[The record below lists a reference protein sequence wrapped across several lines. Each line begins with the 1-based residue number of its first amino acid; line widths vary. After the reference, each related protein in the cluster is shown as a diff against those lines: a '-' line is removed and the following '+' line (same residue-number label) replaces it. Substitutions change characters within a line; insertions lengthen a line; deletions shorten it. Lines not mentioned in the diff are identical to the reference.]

1 MWKEFLMPWIIL
13 QSGLVVGSTHS
24 LEVYFFNLN
33 FHSKSQFKFY
43 IKFYYD

>member
-1 MWKEFLMPWIIL
+1 MEGIPHALDSFTD
-13 QSGLVVGSTHS
+13 SGLVVGSTHS

-43 IKFYYD
+43 VRFYYD